1 MIFFSLS
8 YFFCWPD
15 CIPACLGS
23 VFCSVDARCSLM
35 WGDDNGKLQLA
46 HSTST
51 AVCSFRCCTNF
62 KQRGLKCIVVRGS
75 CTPVSHWSSHHNAVF
90 YWETFGPAIH
100 ILPWDTAQLTMAVAL
115 PDHYSLWSQLLCRC
129 VCVCVICKMEVVIM
143 SWSLTHSWSQWIL
156 HKDCGQQIKDV
167 ASFS

>member
-1 MIFFSLS
+1 MHAALSCREMIMANFN
-8 YFFCWPD
+8 WH
-15 CIPACLGS
+15 IPHLQQFAPLDVVQTS
-23 VFCSVDARCSLM
+23 SREVWNALWWEDHVH
-35 WGDDNGKLQLA
+35 QLA
-46 HSTST
+46 S
-51 AVCSFRCCTNF
+51 
-62 KQRGLKCIVVRGS
+62 
-75 CTPVSHWSSHHNAVF
+75 PVSHWLSHHNAVF

-115 PDHYSLWSQLLCRC
+115 PDHYSLWSQLLCKC